1 MATKHYFPDTAAN
14 TLVPRALRALV
25 SANPHLVLNE
35 AERVVANSRNDRSAV
50 SIIGGGGSG
59 HEPAWSGFVGEGLL
73 SAVACGDIFASPSTK
88 QVLEAMRLA
97 PSDEGSILLITNYT
111 GDRLHFGLA
120 AERAKASGLS
130 NNVVVLPA
138 TDDVS
143 IGRSRS
149 SRVGRRG
156 MPGHIFTMKILS
168 AAATEK
174 YSFDKCVAIGRAVND
189 QTVSIGSA
197 LDHCHVP
204 GRQFQSLDADACA
217 LGAGI
222 HNEPAQQLLTPFPS
236 VKDLVD
242 SMLKL
247 LCDPNDAERA
257 FVTFESGDEVTLLIN
272 NYGGLSVLELGALMD
287 EVQTQLASSWGI
299 KPCRTLTGAFETSLN
314 APGFSISLVNI
325 SAAARQSKTTAG
337 ELLNLLDRPTTAVS
351 WPNIIREDSQT
362 SGDIVD
368 PSADTNAST
377 NAKSD
382 VQIKV
387 DPTLLESSVRSGCE
401 KAIAAEPQLTKWDM
415 VMGDGDCGEAV
426 KGLCESLLRNLDNGV
441 AKSGSVLSFLES
453 TLQAVDDMGGTLG
466 AILGI
471 LLSAYSSSL
480 QASAQAEPAAAASPS
495 ATLYAKS
502 LASAVESLK
511 SHTAAREGDRTV
523 MDVLLP
529 FADKFAESGDFAAA
543 VNVAAEKAEATR
555 YLKARFGRATYVGDA
570 AGQELPD
577 PGAWALYEIL
587 SGMAKG
593 LGIAAA

>member
-25 SANPHLVLNE
+25 SANPHLTLSE
-35 AERVVANSRNDRSAV
+35 AERVVANSHNDRSTV

-97 PSDEGSILLITNYT
+97 PSDAGTILLITNYT

-130 NNVVVLPA
+130 DKVVVLPA

-143 IGRSRS
+143 IGRSKS

-156 MPGHIFTMKILS
+156 MPGHIFTMKILG
-168 AAATEK
+168 AAAAEK
-174 YSFDKCVAIGRAVND
+174 YSFEQCVEIGKAVND

-204 GRQFQSLDADACA
+204 GRQYHSVAEDVCVV
-217 LGAGI
+217 GAGI
-222 HNEPAQQLLTPFPS
+222 HNEPGQQLITPFPS
-236 VKDLVD
+236 VNDLVD
-242 SMLKL
+242 RMLKL
-247 LCDPNDAERA
+247 LCDPNDTERA
-257 FVTFESGDEVTLLIN
+257 FVSFENGDEVTLLIN
-272 NYGGLSVLELGALMD
+272 NYGGLSILELGALTD
-287 EVQTQLASSWGI
+287 EVQTQLASTWSI
-299 KPCRTLTGAFETSLN
+299 TPVRTQVGTFETSLN
-314 APGFSISLVNI
+314 APGFSISLCNI
-325 SAAARQSKTTAG
+325 SAAARQCKSAVT
-337 ELLNLLDRPTTAVS
+337 ELLQLLDRPTSAVY
-351 WPNIIREDSQT
+351 WPNTVRPVT
-362 SGDIVD
+362 GDEK
-368 PSADTNAST
+368 TNGPTTDKAST
-377 NAKSD
+377 TNGHEQES
-382 VQIKV
+382 VLIKV
-387 DPTLLESSVRSGCE
+387 DPKLLEKVIRSACE
-401 KAIAAEPQLTKWDM
+401 RAIAAEPSLTKWDM

-426 KGLCESLLRNLDNGV
+426 KGLCESLLRNLDNGS
-441 AKSGSVLSFLES
+441 AASGSVFAFLES
-453 TLQAVDDMGGTLG
+453 TIEAVDDMGGTLG

-471 LLSAYSSSL
+471 LLSAFSSSL
-480 QASAQAEPAAAASPS
+480 RSEAQANSASTTSFSPM
-495 ATLYAKS
+495 LYASS

-511 SHTAAREGDRTV
+511 SHTPAREGDRTV

-529 FADKFAESGDFAAA
+529 FSDAFVKSGDFGAA
-543 VNVAAEKAEATR
+543 VKVAAEKAEATR

-577 PGAWALYEIL
+577 PGAWALYEFL
-587 SGMAKG
+587 FGMTEA
-593 LGIAAA
+593 

>member
-25 SANPHLVLNE
+25 SANPHLTLSEV
-35 AERVVANSRNDRSAV
+35 ERVVAKSHNDRSTV

-97 PSDEGSILLITNYT
+97 PSDAGTILLITNYT

-130 NNVVVLPA
+130 DKVVVLPA

-143 IGRSRS
+143 IGRSKS

-156 MPGHIFTMKILS
+156 MPGHIFTMKILG
-168 AAATEK
+168 AAAAEK
-174 YSFDKCVAIGRAVND
+174 YSFEQCVEIGKAVND

-204 GRQFQSLDADACA
+204 GRQYHSVAEDVCVV
-217 LGAGI
+217 GAGI
-222 HNEPAQQLLTPFPS
+222 HNEPGQQLITPFPS
-236 VKDLVD
+236 VNDLVD
-242 SMLKL
+242 RMLKL
-247 LCDPNDAERA
+247 LCDPNDTERA
-257 FVTFESGDEVTLLIN
+257 FVSFENGDEVTLLIN
-272 NYGGLSVLELGALMD
+272 NYGGLSILELGALTD
-287 EVQTQLASSWGI
+287 EVQTQLASTWSI
-299 KPCRTLTGAFETSLN
+299 TPVRTQVGTFETSLN
-314 APGFSISLVNI
+314 APGFSISLCNI
-325 SAAARQSKTTAG
+325 SAAARQCKSAVT
-337 ELLNLLDRPTTAVS
+337 ELLQLLDRPTSAVY
-351 WPNIIREDSQT
+351 WPNTVRPVKGYEK
-362 SGDIVD
+362 
-368 PSADTNAST
+368 TNGLTTDEACTT
-377 NAKSD
+377 NGHEQKSD
-382 VQIKV
+382 LIKV
-387 DPTLLESSVRSGCE
+387 DPKLLEKVIRSACE
-401 KAIAAEPQLTKWDM
+401 RAIAAEPSLTKWDM

-426 KGLCESLLRNLDNGV
+426 KGLCESLLRNLDDGS
-441 AKSGSVLSFLES
+441 AASGSVFAFLES
-453 TLQAVDDMGGTLG
+453 TIEAVDDMGGTLG

-471 LLSAYSSSL
+471 LLSAFSSSL
-480 QASAQAEPAAAASPS
+480 RSEAQANSASTTSFSPM
-495 ATLYAKS
+495 LYASS

-511 SHTAAREGDRTV
+511 SHTPAREGDRTV

-529 FADKFAESGDFAAA
+529 FSDAFVKSGDFGAA
-543 VNVAAEKAEATR
+543 VKVAAEKAEATR

-577 PGAWALYEIL
+577 PGAWALYEFL
-587 SGMAKG
+587 FGMTEA
-593 LGIAAA
+593 